1 MSKSNFLKV
10 DSNDIGVRL
19 DKFIF
24 KKFSNISYSIIQK
37 KYEQDYLK

>member
-1 MSKSNFLKV
+1 MSKSILKV

-37 KYEQDYLK
+37 TYAWDYLK